1 MQTRKGSLVESL
13 INTGVG
19 FVMSL
24 FVWEFVVK
32 PIWEINTSFA
42 ENLSITLLFTV
53 VSVVRGYM
61 LRRVFNQLHKNNKKD
76 SYEHTGSQHGPRT
89 GR

>member
-13 INTGVG
+13 SNTGVG
-19 FVMSL
+19 FVLSL
-24 FVWEFVVK
+24 LVWEFVVK
-32 PIWEINTSFA
+32 PVWEINTSFA

-53 VSVVRGYM
+53 VSVARGYV

-76 SYEHTGSQHGPRT
+76 SYEHTGSQHRPCT